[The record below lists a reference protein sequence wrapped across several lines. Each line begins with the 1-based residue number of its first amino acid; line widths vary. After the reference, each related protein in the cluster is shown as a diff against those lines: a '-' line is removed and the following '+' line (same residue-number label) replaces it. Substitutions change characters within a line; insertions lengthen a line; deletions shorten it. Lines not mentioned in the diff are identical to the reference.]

1 MVMQYTDVLKQVCVE
16 PPTVAVKVAL
26 PAFAAECQCIRSTPA
41 DINWYLLP
49 TGHSAAN
56 LQLLI
61 DISCPQGKKVAHTR
75 A

>member
-41 DINWYLLP
+41 DIN
-49 TGHSAAN
+49 
-56 LQLLI
+56 
-61 DISCPQGKKVAHTR
+61 
-75 A
+75 